1 MRNIPNEFEGKMELV
16 RKIMDREL
24 TPLQRDAVIKYY
36 MQNMTLAQIA
46 EERYVN
52 VTTVWRTLLGA
63 MRKIRRYLLLDEED
77 CEETVNSV
85 RKNRAKACN
94 RSGKCYNDQRKDDG

>member
-24 TPLQRDAVIKYY
+24 TPLQRDAVEKYY
-36 MQNMTLAQIA
+36 LQDMTLAQIA
-46 EERYVN
+46 RERYVN

-63 MRKIRRYLLLDEED
+63 MRRIRRFALLDEEE

-85 RKNRAKACN
+85 RKNRVKGCN
-94 RSGKCYNDQRKDDG
+94 RPGK

>member
-1 MRNIPNEFEGKMELV
+1 MRNIPNEFEEKMDLI

-36 MQNMTLAQIA
+36 IENMTLAQIA
-46 EERYVN
+46 QERYVN
-52 VTTVWRTLLGA
+52 VTTVWRILLGA
-63 MRKIRRYLLLDEED
+63 MRRIRRFALLDGEE

-85 RKNRAKACN
+85 RKNRVKGCN
-94 RSGKCYNDQRKDDG
+94 RPGK

>member
-1 MRNIPNEFEGKMELV
+1 MRNIPNEFEEKMDLI

-36 MQNMTLAQIA
+36 IENMTLAQIA
-46 EERYVN
+46 QERYVN
-52 VTTVWRTLLGA
+52 VTTVWRILLGA
-63 MRKIRRYLLLDEED
+63 MRKIRRFLLLDEDE

-85 RKNRAKACN
+85 RKNRGKGCN
-94 RSGKCYNDQRKDDG
+94 RPGK

>member
-1 MRNIPNEFEGKMELV
+1 MDLV
-16 RKIMDREL
+16 KKIMDREL

-36 MQNMTLAQIA
+36 MEDMTLAQIA
-46 EERYVN
+46 AERYVN

-63 MRKIRRYLLLDEED
+63 MRKIRRFLLLDEEE

-85 RKNRAKACN
+85 RKNRRKGCN
-94 RSGKCYNDQRKDDG
+94 RPGK

>member
-1 MRNIPNEFEGKMELV
+1 MELV

-24 TPLQRDAVIKYY
+24 THLQKDAVIQYY
-36 MQNMTLAQIA
+36 MENRTLAQIA
-46 EERYVN
+46 QARGVN

-63 MRKIRRYLLLDEED
+63 MRRIRRFLLLDEEE

-85 RKNRAKACN
+85 RKNRVK
-94 RSGKCYNDQRKDDG
+94 G

>member
-16 RKIMDREL
+16 QKIMDREL

-36 MQNMTLAQIA
+36 MENLTLAQIA
-46 EERYVN
+46 GERGVN
-52 VTTVWRTLLGA
+52 VTTVWRILLGA
-63 MRKIRRYLLLDEED
+63 MRKIRRYLLLDQEE

-85 RKNRAKACN
+85 RKKRGKGCN
-94 RSGKCYNDQRKDDG
+94 PPGR